1 MGSTGDRVPS
11 RPVVVRLI
19 AGGLAI
25 LAVLGGVLYNL
36 AAYYLSRW
44 WGARPPLSQDLGN
57 FAAITSVALGFLVV
71 AVQLWRGSG
80 RARLTVQ
87 LELACLGLS
96 TGGYGLAQLS
106 IGNLWGLAGLGITV
120 IVIGAAVYLETP
132 AVRSSFRLQGAG
144 MIGRRP
150 VASIAILVAVGLV
163 LLLLLT
169 IGAID
174 QLPLNRYR

>member
-57 FAAITSVALGFLVV
+57 FAAITSVALGS
-71 AVQLWRGSG
+71 WSSPYNSG
-80 RARLTVQ
+80 EGRQGATYRSAGACLPGPVYRRLT
-87 LELACLGLS
+87 A
-96 TGGYGLAQLS
+96 
-106 IGNLWGLAGLGITV
+106 W
-120 IVIGAAVYLETP
+120 P
-132 AVRSSFRLQGAG
+132 SSL
-144 MIGRRP
+144 
-150 VASIAILVAVGLV
+150 
-163 LLLLLT
+163 
-169 IGAID
+169 
-174 QLPLNRYR
+174 